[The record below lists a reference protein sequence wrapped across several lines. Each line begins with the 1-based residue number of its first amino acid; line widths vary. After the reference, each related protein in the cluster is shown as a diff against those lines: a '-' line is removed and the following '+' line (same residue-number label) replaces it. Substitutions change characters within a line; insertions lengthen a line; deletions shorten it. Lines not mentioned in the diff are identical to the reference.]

1 MPRTNHQP
9 SKPPKPPK
17 QSPRGRVYPPP
28 TPSQTPRLTRLL
40 FFLAPPWPSWPL
52 KIHWKNEYI
61 LLLGPFGSDTRR
73 YDMHYKCHSTSICR
87 FGGPFFTF
95 RPLTSI
101 FFMKFDPEVPPIRD
115 LETQKRPNTEPQ
127 GVPEALETLIR

>member
-1 MPRTNHQP
+1 M
-9 SKPPKPPK
+9 
-17 QSPRGRVYPPP
+17 
-28 TPSQTPRLTRLL
+28 
-40 FFLAPPWPSWPL
+40 
-52 KIHWKNEYI
+52 
-61 LLLGPFGSDTRR
+61 GPFGSDTRR

-95 RPLTSI
+95 RPLSSI
-101 FFMKFDPEVPPIRD
+101 IFMKIDPTVTPIRH